1 MKNSTKV
8 VKKGWLLILLL
19 TILQQPVAG
28 QLQKGKGYPK
38 KAYESDL
45 LQHFAA
51 PPGGYG
57 NVPFYWWNGDSL
69 RKERLQEQLDIRLL
83 ADSSSWQGYFFM
95 GRLHRCSQSLLRR
108 VLYPAQFCSIYR
120 T

>member
-69 RKERLQEQLDIRLL
+69 RKERLQEQLDIL
-83 ADSSSWQGYFFM
+83 SSSAVDGFAVSYIHTSPRIDTFENRDGY
-95 GRLHRCSQSLLRR
+95 
-108 VLYPAQFCSIYR
+108 
-120 T
+120 